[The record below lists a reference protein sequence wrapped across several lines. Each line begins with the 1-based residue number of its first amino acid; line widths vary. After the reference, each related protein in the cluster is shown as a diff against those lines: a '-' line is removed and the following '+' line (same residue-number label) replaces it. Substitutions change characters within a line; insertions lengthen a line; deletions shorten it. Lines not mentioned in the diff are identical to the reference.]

1 MKRKIWLTLIV
12 SALIPGAAGQSL
24 PELGDIAGSAFPPHL
39 EKRIG
44 EEAYRSIR
52 YRDAG
57 FLDDPEVSGY
67 INELGRKLVAASSDR
82 NKEFEFFAIQDATVN
97 AFAMPGGFIG
107 MHTGLLLAAQSESE
121 VAAVLA
127 HEVSHVTQR
136 HIARSIGKQNDITV
150 ASVAAIVVALI
161 AVRNG
166 SELAPLA
173 LAGANA
179 GAIQAQLNYSRDFE
193 READRVGF
201 QLLNDAGFD
210 AHAMALFFERL
221 QKAGRFADNSAPA
234 YLRTHPMSGERM
246 SDIQNRAQFLGYKQ
260 IPDSLEFHLIRA
272 KLRANLGDAREA
284 VLAATEQIRQRRY
297 ASEAGARYF
306 LTAALFRDKNFS
318 AAELELGNLR
328 SLKLTHPMIDLLA
341 SRLQIAQNKQA
352 IAQSTLRDAMSRN
365 PNYRPLRYALI
376 QLLQD
381 TGQHLAAVQESEE
394 LLKNARKDAN
404 VYAMRAK
411 SFAAT
416 GQQIRM
422 HQALA
427 EQYYLMGT
435 LPGAIEQ
442 LQMAQKRGGGDFFQL
457 SVIEARLREFQTEL
471 GAQAKLR

>member
-1 MKRKIWLTLIV
+1 MKRGNWL
-12 SALIPGAAGQSL
+12 ALIAVALMPGALGQAL
-24 PELGDIAGSAFPPHL
+24 PELGDVTASAFPPQM

-52 YRDAG
+52 FRESN
-57 FLDDPEVSGY
+57 FVDDPEVSVY
-67 INELGRKLVAASSDR
+67 INTLGRKLVAASTDR
-82 NKEFEFFAIQDATVN
+82 SREFEFFAIQDSTIN
-97 AFAMPGGFIG
+97 AFAMPGGYVG

-121 VAAVLA
+121 VASVLA

-136 HIARSIGKQNDITV
+136 HIARSIGKQNDLSV
-150 ASVAAIVVALI
+150 ASMAAMVVALL
-161 AVRNG
+161 AVRSG

-173 LAGANA
+173 LASANA

-210 AHAMALFFERL
+210 GHAMATFFDRL

-246 SDIQNRAQFLGYKQ
+246 SDIQNRAQFLTYKQ
-260 IPDSLEFHLIRA
+260 VPDSLEFHLIRA
-272 KLRANLGDAREA
+272 KLRAAGGDARET
-284 VLAATEQIRQRRY
+284 VMAATDQLKQKRY
-297 ASEAGARYF
+297 SSEAGARYF
-306 LTAALFRDKNFS
+306 LTAALLRERNF
-318 AAELELGNLR
+318 AAADREMAGLR
-328 SLKLTHPMIDLLA
+328 SLKLAHPMIDLLA
-341 SRLQIAQNKQA
+341 ARLDVAQKRLAAAQA
-352 IAQSTLRDAMSRN
+352 TIRDSMART
-365 PNYRPLRYALI
+365 PNYLPLRYALV

-381 TGQHLAAVQESEE
+381 AGDHTAALRESEE
-394 LLKNARKDAN
+394 LLKEAAKDAN
-404 VYAMRAK
+404 VHAMRAR

-416 GQQIRM
+416 GQQVRM

-442 LQMAQKRGGGDFFQL
+442 LQMAQKQAGGDFFQG
-457 SVIEARLREFQTEL
+457 SVIEARLREFQKEL
-471 GAQAKLR
+471 GVQAKLR

>member
-1 MKRKIWLTLIV
+1 MKRKNWL
-12 SALIPGAAGQSL
+12 ALVVFALVPGAVGQSL
-24 PELGDIAGSAFPPHL
+24 PELGDVAGSAFPPHL

-52 YRDAG
+52 YRDPG

-82 NKEFEFFAIQDATVN
+82 SKDFEFFAIQDVTVN

-121 VAAVLA
+121 IAAVLA

-150 ASVAAIVVALI
+150 ASVAAIVIALI

-210 AHAMALFFERL
+210 GHAMAVFFDRL

-272 KLRANLGDAREA
+272 KLRAKLGDAREA
-284 VLAATEQIRQRRY
+284 VLAATEQIRQKRY

-306 LTAALFRDKNFS
+306 LTSALVREKNFS
-318 AAELELGNLR
+318 AAERELENLR
-328 SLKLTHPMIDLLA
+328 SLKLAHPMIDLLA
-341 SRLQIAQNKQA
+341 SRLQIAQNKLA
-352 IAQSTLRDAMSRN
+352 IAQSTLRDALSRN
-365 PNYRPLRYALI
+365 PNYRPLKYALI

-381 TGQHLAAVQESEE
+381 AGQHLAAVQESEE
-394 LLKNARKDAN
+394 ILKDARKDAN
-404 VYAMRAK
+404 VYAMRAR

-471 GAQAKLR
+471 GTQAKLR